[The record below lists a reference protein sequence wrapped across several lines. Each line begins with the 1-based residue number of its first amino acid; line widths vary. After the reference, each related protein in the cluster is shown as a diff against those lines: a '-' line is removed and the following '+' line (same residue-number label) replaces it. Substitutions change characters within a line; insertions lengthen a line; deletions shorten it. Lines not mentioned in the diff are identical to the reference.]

1 METVRGQ
8 AVVAGRL
15 EDDVVVAWEGD
26 RISYVGPARPGDP
39 EAREEGLVLLI
50 SIVMVAVAHRSPMPP
65 RSTTSS
71 VPRGNICGVEPRFSA
86 PP

>member
-39 EAREEGLVLLI
+39 EARE
-50 SIVMVAVAHRSPMPP
+50 AHRSPMPP

>member
-39 EAREEGLVLLI
+39 EARRRLYPAW
-50 SIVMVAVAHRSPMPP
+50 S
-65 RSTTSS
+65 
-71 VPRGNICGVEPRFSA
+71 C
-86 PP
+86 

>member
-26 RISYVGPARPGDP
+26 RISYVGQARPGDP
-39 EAREEGLVLLI
+39 EARE
-50 SIVMVAVAHRSPMPP
+50 
-65 RSTTSS
+65 
-71 VPRGNICGVEPRFSA
+71 
-86 PP
+86 